1 MNGREVVERQYKDRC
16 SVIEFQPV
24 TDAETNIAKDKEVVV
39 LEGQKCKLC
48 FKSVRSV
55 SEGDAAKLLQTVSL
69 HIAPDIIINEGS
81 KVVVT
86 MQTGQTFGYSRS
98 GIPAVYPSHQ
108 EVPLEAFRGWA

>member
-1 MNGREVVERQYKDRC
+1 MNGQDIVQRQYKDRC
-16 SVIEFQPV
+16 SVIEFVPV
-24 TDAETNIAKDKEVVV
+24 TDPETNITKEKEVIV
-39 LEGQKCKLC
+39 LERQKCKLC

-69 HIAPDIIINEGS
+69 HIAADIIINEGS

-86 MQTGQTFGYSRS
+86 MQTGQTFEYSRS
-98 GIPAVYPSHQ
+98 GIPAIYPSHQ

>member
-16 SVIEFQPV
+16 TITEFKAV
-24 TDAETNIAKDKEVVV
+24 TDQTTNITKDKEVVV

-55 SEGDAAKLLQTVSL
+55 SAGDAAKLLQTVSL
-69 HIAPDIIINEGS
+69 HIAPDISIEEGS
-81 KVVVT
+81 KIVVIL
-86 MQTGQTFGYSRS
+86 QTGQTFEYSRS
-98 GIPAVYPSHQ
+98 GIPAIYPSHQ